1 MTILLSATAIAA
13 VPAMP
18 AATSVDV
25 QTTDAPRIERSL
37 DEEIVVTGKHESPFR
52 GESRAGRRL
61 PQPVDH
67 GHAGEH
73 RGGDAL
79 APRFAG
85 CAGSGRSAPQHALTQ
100 QATSPTTSNNFVSR
114 GVLMNARTNYRLNG
128 ALQIINLGPIPIE
141 NKQRVELLKGVS
153 ALYYGISTP
162 SGIADDKGL
171 VQELRL
177 TGAKL
182 WKLRY
187 RFGGVELK
195 LALGD

>member
-1 MTILLSATAIAA
+1 
-13 VPAMP
+13 
-18 AATSVDV
+18 
-25 QTTDAPRIERSL
+25 
-37 DEEIVVTGKHESPFR
+37 
-52 GESRAGRRL
+52 
-61 PQPVDH
+61 
-67 GHAGEH
+67 
-73 RGGDAL
+73 
-79 APRFAG
+79 
-85 CAGSGRSAPQHALTQ
+85 
-100 QATSPTTSNNFVSR
+100 
-114 GVLMNARTNYRLNG
+114 MNARTNYRLNG

-153 ALYYGISTP
+153 ALYYGISMP